1 MRPVIC
7 AIDPGAS
14 GALAFF
20 SPVAGT
26 LEIIDMPTV
35 EVKRGA
41 KMKNEISPQM
51 LAPLINARKP
61 GVAVLEKVGA
71 MPGQGSS
78 SMFQFGRGVGMV
90 EGIVAALQIPIEY
103 VTPQAWQ
110 KAAVGL
116 HQPCRLLEPL
126 ARCALALIGVPPERC
141 HRPPPAVPAPRR
153 VEPMARCLCRR
164 AGAPPAI
171 TRARE

>member
-1 MRPVIC
+1 MRPIIC

-20 SPVAGT
+20 SPTAGT

-51 LAPLINARKP
+51 LAPLIAARKP

-90 EGIVAALQIPIEY
+90 EGIVAALHIPIEY

-110 KAAVGL
+110 KAVHSRDGKDG
-116 HQPCRLLEPL
+116 
-126 ARCALALIGVPPERC
+126 ARQRAAEIFPAYAHLFALKKWDGRADAAL
-141 HRPPPAVPAPRR
+141 
-153 VEPMARCLCRR
+153 MAWWR
-164 AGAPPAI
+164 A
-171 TRARE
+171 TK